1 MKIALDAFG
10 GDFAPSEIVKG
21 AVLAANQNT
30 FIYLVGDETKLKKE
44 LSSYEA
50 NPYIE
55 IVHASQNISMEEEPA
70 KAVRQKRDSSI
81 VVAAKLVGDKKADAL
96 VSAGSTGAQLAASI
110 FYIGRIKGVKRPAIC
125 INYPTRKGM
134 KLITDAGANPMA
146 NAEQIEQF
154 AVMGSIYAKKV
165 LHVDNPSVALIN
177 NGTEDKK
184 GTDTTKEAFER
195 MKTNEN
201 LNFIGNIEGKDIPLG
216 EVDVMVCDG
225 FTGNI
230 VLKLSEGLSKTLFS
244 LIKESLL
251 SKWYRKIGAMLIK
264 GGLVNI
270 KKSLDSTEY
279 GGAPLL
285 GVDGVSIICH
295 GSSNAKAIVSAIN
308 ATHAAVEAG
317 YVDEMKE
324 QFKN

>member
-21 AVLAANQNT
+21 AVFAANQDT
-30 FIYLVGDETKLKKE
+30 YIYLVGDEVRLKEE
-44 LSSYEA
+44 LSHYES

-55 IVHASQNISMEEEPA
+55 IVHASENISMEEEPA
-70 KAVRQKRDSSI
+70 KAVRQKKDSSI

-96 VSAGSTGAQLAASI
+96 ISAGSTGAQLAASI

-125 INYPTRKGM
+125 IYYPTKNGM

-154 AVMGSIYAKKV
+154 ALMGSIYAKKF
-165 LHVDNPSVALIN
+165 LSIENPSVGLIN

-184 GTDTTKEAFER
+184 GTDTTKEAFRR
-195 MKTNEN
+195 MKDNES
-201 LNFIGNIEGKDIPLG
+201 LNFIGNIEGKDIPIG

-230 VLKLSEGLSKTLFS
+230 VLKLSEGLSKTMFTM
-244 LIKESLL
+244 IKESLL

-295 GSSNAKAIVSAIN
+295 GSSNAKAIVSAVN
-308 ATHAAVEAG
+308 ATRVALDAG
-317 YVDEMKE
+317 YVEAIKKE
-324 QFKN
+324 FQR

>member
-1 MKIALDAFG
+1 MKIALDAYG
-10 GDFAPSEIVKG
+10 GDNAPSEIVKG
-21 AVLAANQNT
+21 AVLSANQDT
-30 FIYLVGDETKLKKE
+30 FIYLVGHEAKLKVE
-44 LSSYEA
+44 LSKYET

-55 IVHASQNISMEEEPA
+55 IVHAPDSISMEEDPA
-70 KAVRQKRDSSI
+70 RAVRHKKESSI

-110 FYIGRIKGVKRPAIC
+110 FHIGRIKGVRRPAIC
-125 INYPTRKGM
+125 IYYPTKKGM

-154 AVMGSIYAKKV
+154 AVMGDIYAKNV
-165 LHVDNPSVALIN
+165 LDIANPRIGLIN

-195 MKTNEN
+195 LKNN
-201 LNFIGNIEGKDIPLG
+201 KSLNFIGNIEGKDIPTG
-216 EVDVMVCDG
+216 ETDVMVCDG

-230 VLKLSEGLSKTLFS
+230 VLKLSEGLSKTIFS
-244 LIKESLL
+244 MIKESLI

-264 GGLVNI
+264 DGLLDLR
-270 KKSLDSTEY
+270 KQLDSTEY

-285 GVDGVSIICH
+285 GVDGISMICH
-295 GSSNAKAIVSAIN
+295 GSSNAKAIVSAIK
-308 ATHAAVEAG
+308 ATRRAVEAG
-317 YVDEMKE
+317 YIEEMREKL
-324 QFKN
+324 KG